1 MKKLLS
7 VISAMAVMLAMG
19 GCESKEAEQ
28 VSETV
33 AETVQSE
40 KLTFEDVN
48 VIEINGRSVSLPFK
62 VEELGEG
69 YSIVEVQGYNER
81 VPAIYYNNQCL
92 AVIENYNGNDITSL
106 TFTSDSFEH
115 NSVEICNLSSSDN
128 FQKIIDT
135 VGEPSRQK
143 ELALIYEFDNGE
155 LYFGS
160 EDGSSG
166 FNYVEIEL
174 YDNSEQ

>member
-19 GCESKEAEQ
+19 GCESKEIEQ

-33 AETVQSE
+33 VETVQSE
-40 KLTFEDVN
+40 KLTFDDIN
-48 VIEINGRSVSLPFK
+48 VIEINGKTVSLPFK
-62 VEELGEG
+62 IEELGEG
-69 YSIVEVQGYNER
+69 YSIGEEKGFSQIY
-81 VPAIYYNNQCL
+81 PALYYNNQCIAL
-92 AVIENYNGNDITSL
+92 IELNEDGSINSI
-106 TFTSDSFEH
+106 TFTSDDLEK
-115 NSVEICNLSSSDN
+115 NTIKIYTLVPNDN

-135 VGEPSRQK
+135 IGEPSRQK

-155 LYFGS
+155 IYFGS